1 MKTKQKDQVALLEE
15 QRTSGQTVREFCE
28 RKGISI
34 ERFKWWQRA
43 QRRRELDV
51 AASSF
56 LPVIVEKPQDD
67 HTACRIVVGG
77 LVSIECRSATSR
89 HLISGSLSFASRQ
102 HTFPPQG

>member
-28 RKGISI
+28 RKGISV

-56 LPVIVEKPQDD
+56 LPVVVAKAPAGQ
-67 HTACRIVVGG
+67 ASCRITVGS
-77 LVSIECRSATSR
+77 LVSIECHEGTTPGALELAIQTAVRVCGRT
-89 HLISGSLSFASRQ
+89 
-102 HTFPPQG
+102 